1 MPSRFV
7 DLHLHT
13 NQSDGSDPPERV
25 IERAAEL
32 DFSAVAITDHD
43 TLRGL
48 QKARRAAVI
57 HGIELL
63 PGTEISAKFGK
74 REIHILGLGVRE
86 DSEVL
91 NKALERLERGRAERA
106 DAMIARLNDLGVP
119 ITRAGVDGH
128 SGGGAVGRMHIAK
141 EVLALGHVRTVQEA
155 FDKYIKAGRPA
166 YVHKTLIACAEAI
179 EAVHEAGGLA
189 FVAHPGVGN
198 LYGSLHTLCKHPFDG
213 IEVFHSSHGPE
224 VTRKLSDFA
233 ADRGLLVSGGS
244 DCHGAIK
251 GETPLMGKVR
261 LPIKHYLQIRE
272 ALSARGR
279 GA

>member
-13 NQSDGSDPPERV
+13 NRSDGSDPPERV

-32 DFSAVAITDHD
+32 GFAAVAITDHD
-43 TLRGL
+43 TLSGL
-48 QKARRAAVI
+48 QKARHAAAI

-63 PGTEISAKFGK
+63 PGTEISARFGK

-86 DSEVL
+86 DSGVL
-91 NKALERLERGRAERA
+91 NEALKKLERSRAERA
-106 DAMIARLNDLGVP
+106 DAMIAKLNELGVP
-119 ITRAGVDGH
+119 VTRAGVDTH
-128 SGGGAVGRMHIAK
+128 SGGGAIGRMHLAK

-166 YVHKTLIACAEAI
+166 YVQKTLIGCAEAI
-179 EAVHEAGGLA
+179 EAVHDAGGLA

-233 ADRGLLVSGGS
+233 VDRGLLVSGGS

-261 LPIKHYLQIRE
+261 LPIEHYFRIQETLSERE
-272 ALSARGR
+272 CGV
-279 GA
+279 